1 LNKNIFQF
9 WKEDLTSGIVVFL
22 VSLPLCL
29 GIAIASG
36 APLVSGLVSG
46 IIGGIFI
53 GILSKSHT
61 SVSGPSAGNSAFV
74 LAAVST
80 LGSFEIF
87 LSVLV
92 LSGGFQILMGL
103 LRLGNLAY
111 FFPSSVLKG
120 VLAAIGIIL
129 VLKQI
134 PHALGSDSDFE
145 GDFYFSSKD
154 DSNTFTEIINSFQDI
169 HSGAL
174 AIFLVSFLMII
185 LWDRFKLFDKIKLPA
200 PLMAVILGILIQK
213 GLFLYGGEFALR
225 DDQFVVLPNIK
236 DLTNFLH
243 FVDFSQIHQLELWL
257 LALTL
262 SLITS
267 LESLLTIEAVDK
279 LDPHKRNTPNNHEL
293 VVQGMGN
300 IFSGLIGGLPVT
312 AVIVRGSAAIQAG
325 GQTKLTTITHGF
337 ALLIS
342 VIFLGNF
349 LNLIPLSAL
358 AAVLIMMGYK
368 LATPEIFKSIYEKG
382 WSQFLPFC
390 VTILAILFTDLIQG
404 ISIGLVIGIFY
415 LLKKNAKNTYHIIDE
430 KYYHDNTL
438 RIVIPQ
444 VASFLSKSNIRQI
457 LEGIKPGSK
466 VIIDATN
473 SEYIDPDVLEIIQ
486 DFVNTTSIGN
496 NITTSVIGF
505 KEKYEIEDNVRHI
518 QVLTK
523 ELQESLT
530 PEDTLKILKEGNK
543 RFILGNPID
552 RDLIFQINATT
563 TGQYPIAVVLSCI
576 DSRTSSEII
585 FDMGLGDIFSV
596 RVAGNIIN
604 TDILG
609 SMEYACKVAGA
620 RLIVILGHSE
630 CGAVKSACD
639 GVKLGNIT
647 DLLRKLDNPIQ
658 RETVTI
664 QNRTSSNQLFVRN
677 VTHLNIHNTMEGVL
691 EGSPIL
697 KKMIETGEVGLV
709 GGIHELSTGVVEF
722 TKLYKVDQPPAVSME
737 INIDV

>member
-1 LNKNIFQF
+1 LDSNFFKH
-9 WKEDLTSGIVVFL
+9 WKADITAGIVVFL

-36 APLVSGLVSG
+36 APLESGLVSG
-46 IIGGIFI
+46 IIGGLFI
-53 GILSKSHT
+53 GFLSKSHT

-74 LAAVST
+74 LAAISS

-92 LSGGFQILMGL
+92 LAGVFQILTGVL
-103 LRLGNLAY
+103 KLGNLAY

-129 VLKQI
+129 ILKQI

-145 GDFYFSSKD
+145 GDFYFSTKEN
-154 DSNTFTEIINSFQDI
+154 SNTFTEIINSFQDI

-174 AIFLVSFLMII
+174 AIFIISFLI
-185 LWDRFKLFDKIKLPA
+185 LISWDKFRLFEKLKMPSQLISVLIA
-200 PLMAVILGILIQK
+200 ILIQK
-213 GLFLYGGEFALR
+213 FFFYFGGNLALKE
-225 DDQFVVLPNIK
+225 DQFVKIPDIQNLSAFIHYADYSK
-236 DLTNFLH
+236 ILH
-243 FVDFSQIHQLELWL
+243 VELWIF
-257 LALTL
+257 AITL
-262 SLITS
+262 SLIAT

-293 VVQGMGN
+293 IVQGLGN
-300 IFSGLIGGLPVT
+300 IVSGSLGGLPVT
-312 AVIVRGSAAIQAG
+312 SVIVRGSAAIQAG

-337 ALLIS
+337 ALLFS
-342 VIFLGNF
+342 VIFLGFF
-349 LNLIPLSAL
+349 LNHIPLSAL
-358 AAVLIMMGYK
+358 AAILILMGYK
-368 LATPEIFKSIYEKG
+368 LASPDLFKSIYDKG
-382 WSQFLPFC
+382 WSQFLPFL
-390 VTILAILFTDLIQG
+390 VTILAILFTDLIRG
-404 ISIGLVIGIFY
+404 IALGLIIGIFY

-444 VASFLSKSNIRQI
+444 VASFLSKSNIRHI
-457 LEGIKPGSK
+457 LEGIKPRSK

-486 DFVNTTSIGN
+486 DFVQTISVENS
-496 NITTSVIGF
+496 ITTSVIGF

-523 ELQESLT
+523 ELQESLS

-563 TGQYPIAVVLSCI
+563 SGQYPIAVVLSCI

-585 FDMGLGDIFSV
+585 FDMGLGDIFSI

-604 TDILG
+604 SDILG
-609 SMEYACKVAGA
+609 SMEYACKVSGA

-639 GVKLGNIT
+639 GIKLGNIT
-647 DLLRKLDNPIQ
+647 GLLSKLEIPIKS
-658 RETVTI
+658 ETVTL
-664 QNRTSSNQLFVRN
+664 QNRTSTNPLFVRN
-677 VTHLNIHNTMEGVL
+677 VTHLNIHNAMNRVL
-691 EGSPIL
+691 EDSPIL
-697 KKMIETGEVGLV
+697 REMISKGNVGLV

-722 TKLYKVDQPPAVSME
+722 TKLYEIDKPPSVSME
-737 INIDV
+737 INIDE